1 MLSHWMPVMQAR
13 FTETAMQRSSLH
25 ASPMTRL
32 PCSAD
37 DGWRNMT
44 GSGRGMVGDEI
55 ANQGSWMDLVIAWL
69 ATIEG

>member
-1 MLSHWMPVMQAR
+1 
-13 FTETAMQRSSLH
+13 
-25 ASPMTRL
+25 MTRL